1 MKACVIGLGK
11 IGLPLAVQFAKNG
24 IEVIGVDIN
33 VQTVELINSGKEP
46 FPGEENLEKFLK
58 EVLESN
64 KFSATT
70 NFGEA
75 IKLAN
80 AVVVLVPLIVDTDG
94 KPDFASIDSATK
106 EIAKNLQKGTLVSY
120 ETTLPIGT
128 TRNRFRKILEELSG
142 LKVGK
147 DFNLVFSPERVSSG
161 RIFEDLKNYPK
172 IVGGVT
178 PACTQQGVEFYNQ
191 ALIFNPRTDLEK
203 PNGVWPQVSSEASEF
218 VKLAETTYRDV
229 NIGLANQFAIHADE
243 LSLDIQEIIAA
254 ANSQPYSHIHTPGI
268 AVGGHCIPV
277 YPHFYL
283 STDEDATIVKAARK
297 QNAEMPDYYL
307 NKIRAVSGTLQGLK
321 ILILGLAYRP
331 NVKEHAF
338 SGALKLAELIRN
350 EGGEALIQDPLYSK
364 SEIEALN
371 LKPYENQLDIDYA
384 ILHTGHES
392 FQQFDFLKFNQIK
405 GIVDGRNFYK
415 STDSNISVLK

>member
-1 MKACVIGLGK
+1 MKACIIGLGK

-24 IEVIGVDIN
+24 LEVIGVDIN
-33 VQTVELINSGKEP
+33 AHTVELINSGKEP

-75 IKLAN
+75 IKSAN
-80 AVVVLVPLIVDTDG
+80 AVVVLVPLIVDTDSN
-94 KPDFASIDSATK
+94 PDFTSIDLATK

-128 TRNRFRKILEELSG
+128 TRNRFGKILEELSG

-178 PACTQQGVEFYNQ
+178 PPCTQKGVEFYNQ
-191 ALIFNPRTDLEK
+191 ALTFNPRTDLEK

-243 LSLDIQEIIAA
+243 LSLDIQDIIAA

-283 STDEDATIVKAARK
+283 STDSNATIVKAART
-297 QNAEMPDYYL
+297 QNSEMPNYYL
-307 NKIRAVSGTLQGLK
+307 NKIRKKVNSLKGLK
-321 ILILGLAYRP
+321 ILIIGLAYRP
-331 NVKEHAF
+331 GVKETAF
-338 SGALKLAELIRN
+338 SGALKLVELIEAE
-350 EGGEALIQDPLYSK
+350 EGAAFVEDPLYSNQELLALGLNPLDRRE
-364 SEIEALN
+364 EIDFIIIHTWQNSDLN
-371 LKPYENQLDIDYA
+371 L
-384 ILHTGHES
+384 S
-392 FQQFDFLKFNQIK
+392 KFSK
-405 GIVDGRNFYK
+405 LRGIVDGRK
-415 STDSNISVLK
+415 STTKGETKIQSFIL

>member
-1 MKACVIGLGK
+1 MKACIIGLGK

-24 IEVIGVDIN
+24 LEVIGVDIN
-33 VQTVELINSGKEP
+33 AHTVELINSGKEP

-75 IKLAN
+75 IKSAN
-80 AVVVLVPLIVDTDG
+80 AVVVLVPLIVDTDSN
-94 KPDFASIDSATK
+94 PDFTSIDLATK

-128 TRNRFRKILEELSG
+128 TRNRFGKILEELSG

-178 PACTQQGVEFYNQ
+178 PACTQKGVEFYNQ
-191 ALIFNPRTDLEK
+191 ALTFNPRTDLEK

-243 LSLDIQEIIAA
+243 LSLDIQDIIAA

-283 STDEDATIVKAARK
+283 STDSNATIVKAART
-297 QNAEMPDYYL
+297 QNSEMPNYYL
-307 NKIRAVSGTLQGLK
+307 NKIRKKVNSLKGLK
-321 ILILGLAYRP
+321 ILIIGLAYRP
-331 NVKEHAF
+331 GVKETAF
-338 SGALKLAELIRN
+338 SGALKLVELIEAE
-350 EGGEALIQDPLYSK
+350 EGAAFVEDPLYSNQELLALGLNPLDRRE
-364 SEIEALN
+364 EIDFIIIHTWQNSDLN
-371 LKPYENQLDIDYA
+371 L
-384 ILHTGHES
+384 S
-392 FQQFDFLKFNQIK
+392 KFSK
-405 GIVDGRNFYK
+405 LRGIVDGRK
-415 STDSNISVLK
+415 STTKGETKIQSFIL

>member
-1 MKACVIGLGK
+1 MKVCVIGLGK

-24 IEVIGVDIN
+24 MDVIGVDIN
-33 VQTVELINSGKEP
+33 ARTVDLINSGKEP
-46 FPGEENLEKFLK
+46 FPGEQNLEKFLG
-58 EVLESN
+58 EVLKDQ
-64 KFSATT
+64 KFSATI
-70 NFGEA
+70 NFSEA
-75 IKLAN
+75 VKSAN
-80 AVVVLVPLIVDTDG
+80 TIVVLVPLIVNVDS
-94 KPDFASIDSATK
+94 KPDFTSIDLATN
-106 EIAKNLQKGTLVSY
+106 EIAKSLQKGTLVSY

-128 TRNRFRKILEELSG
+128 TRKRFGKILENVSG
-142 LKVGK
+142 LKLGI
-147 DFNLVFSPERVSSG
+147 DFHLVFSPERVSSG
-161 RIFEDLKNYPK
+161 RIFADLKNYPK

-178 PACTQQGVEFYNQ
+178 TACTQKGVEFYKQ
-191 ALIFNPRTDLEK
+191 ALTFNPRTDLAK

-218 VKLAETTYRDV
+218 IKLAETTYRDV

-243 LSLDIQEIIAA
+243 LSLDIQEIISA
-254 ANSQPYSHIHTPGI
+254 ANSQPYSHIHAPGI

-283 STDEDATIVKAARK
+283 STHSDATIVKAARK

-338 SGALKLAELIRN
+338 SGALKLAELISS

-364 SEIEALN
+364 SEIEALK
-371 LKPYENQLDIDYA
+371 LKPYENQPDIDYA
-384 ILHTGHES
+384 ILHTDHES
-392 FQQFDFLKFNQIK
+392 FQQFDFSKLNQIK
-405 GIVDGRNFYK
+405 GIVDGRNFFQSK
-415 STDSNISVLK
+415 DRNISVLK

>member
-1 MKACVIGLGK
+1 MKACIIGLGK

-24 IEVIGVDIN
+24 LEVIGVDIN
-33 VQTVELINSGKEP
+33 AHTVELINSGKEP

-75 IKLAN
+75 IKSAN
-80 AVVVLVPLIVDTDG
+80 AVVVLVPLIVDTDSN
-94 KPDFASIDSATK
+94 PDFTSIDLATK

-128 TRNRFRKILEELSG
+128 TRNRFGKILEELSG

-178 PACTQQGVEFYNQ
+178 PPCTQKGVEFYNQ
-191 ALIFNPRTDLEK
+191 ALTFNPRTDLEK

-243 LSLDIQEIIAA
+243 LSLDIQDIIAA

-283 STDEDATIVKAARK
+283 STDSNATIVKAART
-297 QNAEMPDYYL
+297 QNSEMPNYYL
-307 NKIRAVSGTLQGLK
+307 NKIRKKVNSLKGLK
-321 ILILGLAYRP
+321 ILIIGLAYRP
-331 NVKEHAF
+331 GVKETAF
-338 SGALKLAELIRN
+338 SGALKLVELIEAE
-350 EGGEALIQDPLYSK
+350 EGAAFVEDPLYSNQELLALGLNPLDRREEIDFIIIHTWQN
-364 SEIEALN
+364 SELN
-371 LKPYENQLDIDYA
+371 L
-384 ILHTGHES
+384 S
-392 FQQFDFLKFNQIK
+392 KFSK
-405 GIVDGRNFYK
+405 LRGIVDGRK
-415 STDSNISVLK
+415 STTKGETKIQSFIL

>member
-33 VQTVELINSGKEP
+33 AQTVELINSGKEP

-94 KPDFASIDSATK
+94 KPDFTSIDSATK

-128 TRNRFRKILEELSG
+128 TRNRFGKILEELSG

-178 PACTQQGVEFYNQ
+178 PACTQRVVEFYNQ

-203 PNGVWPQVSSEASEF
+203 PNGVWPQMSSEASEF

-283 STDEDATIVKAARK
+283 ATDEDATIVKAARK

-338 SGALKLAELIRN
+338 SGTLKLAELIRN
-350 EGGEALIQDPLYSK
+350 EDGEALIQDPLYSK

-371 LKPYENQLDIDYA
+371 LKPYEKEPGIDFVV
-384 ILHTGHES
+384 LHTGHEV
-392 FQQFDFLKFNQIK
+392 FKKFNFTDLPKLKAVI
-405 GIVDGRNFYK
+405 DGRNFFNRGEVFIPR
-415 STDSNISVLK
+415 S

>member
-106 EIAKNLQKGTLVSY
+106 EIANNLQKGTLVSY

-371 LKPYENQLDIDYA
+371 LKPYENQLDIDYV

-392 FQQFDFLKFNQIK
+392 FQKFDFLKFNQIK

-415 STDSNISVLK
+415 STDSNISALK

>member
-1 MKACVIGLGK
+1 MKACIIGLGK

-24 IEVIGVDIN
+24 IQVIGVDIN
-33 VQTVELINSGKEP
+33 LQTVELINSGKEP

-94 KPDFASIDSATK
+94 KPDFTSIDSATK

-128 TRNRFRKILEELSG
+128 TRNRFGKILEELSG

-178 PACTQQGVEFYNQ
+178 PACTQKGVEFYNQ
-191 ALIFNPRTDLEK
+191 ALIFNLRTDLEK

-283 STDEDATIVKAARK
+283 ATDEDATIVKAARK

-307 NKIRAVSGTLQGLK
+307 NKIRALSGTLQGLK

-338 SGALKLAELIRN
+338 SGTLKLAELIRN
-350 EGGEALIQDPLYSK
+350 EDGEALIQDPLYSK

-371 LKPYENQLDIDYA
+371 LKPYEKEPGIDFVV
-384 ILHTGHES
+384 LHTGHEV
-392 FQQFDFLKFNQIK
+392 FKKFNFTDLPKLKAVI
-405 GIVDGRNFYK
+405 DGRNFFNRGEVFIPR
-415 STDSNISVLK
+415 S

>member
-1 MKACVIGLGK
+1 MKTCVIGLGK

-24 IEVIGVDIN
+24 VNVIGVDIN
-33 VQTVELINSGKEP
+33 AQTVELINSGKEP
-46 FPGEENLEKFLK
+46 FPGEENLEKFLR
-58 EVLESN
+58 EVLEDE
-64 KFSATT
+64 KFRATT

-75 IKLAN
+75 IKSAN
-80 AVVVLVPLIVDTDG
+80 SVVVLVPLIVDTNG
-94 KPDFASIDSATK
+94 KPDFTSIDAATK
-106 EIAKNLQKGTLVSY
+106 EIAKNLQKGALVSY

-128 TRNRFRKILEELSG
+128 TRNRFGKILEELSG
-142 LKVGK
+142 LKIGI

-172 IVGGVT
+172 IVGGIT
-178 PACTQQGVEFYNQ
+178 NACTQKGVEFYNQ
-191 ALIFNPRTDLEK
+191 ALTFNPRTDLEK
-203 PNGVWPQVSSEASEF
+203 PNGVWPQASSEASEF

-254 ANSQPYSHIHTPGI
+254 ANSQPYSRIHTPGI

-283 STDEDATIVKAARK
+283 STDEDATIVKAARQ
-297 QNAEMPDYYL
+297 QNAEMPDFYL
-307 NKIRAVSGTLQGLK
+307 NKIRAISGTLQGLK

-338 SGALKLAELIRN
+338 SGALKLVELITS
-350 EGGEALIQDPLYSK
+350 EGGEAFIEDPLYSH
-364 SEIEALN
+364 SEIEVLN
-371 LKPYENQLDIDYA
+371 LKPYEKESDIDFVV
-384 ILHTGHES
+384 LHTGHEA
-392 FQQFDFLKFNQIK
+392 FKKFTFTDLPKLKAVI
-405 GIVDGRNFYK
+405 DGRFFFNRGEVFIPR
-415 STDSNISVLK
+415 N

>member
-64 KFSATT
+64 KFSATI

-75 IKLAN
+75 IKIAN

-364 SEIEALN
+364 SEIETLN
-371 LKPYENQLDIDYA
+371 LKPYEKEPDIDFA
-384 ILHTGHES
+384 ILHTGHEA
-392 FQQFDFLKFNQIK
+392 FKKFNFTDLPKLKAVI
-405 GIVDGRNFYK
+405 DGRNFFNRGEVFIPR
-415 STDSNISVLK
+415 S

>member
-1 MKACVIGLGK
+1 MKACVVGLGK

-33 VQTVELINSGKEP
+33 AQTVELINSGREP
-46 FPGEENLEKFLK
+46 FPGEDNLEKFLK

-75 IKLAN
+75 IKLTN
-80 AVVVLVPLIVDTDG
+80 AVVVLVPLIVDIDG
-94 KPDFASIDSATK
+94 KPDFTSIDSATK
-106 EIAKNLQKGTLVSY
+106 EIAKNLQEGTLVSY

-178 PACTQQGVEFYNQ
+178 SACTQKGVEFYNQ

-268 AVGGHCIPV
+268 SVGGHCIPV

-283 STDEDATIVKAARK
+283 ATHPNATIVKAARV
-297 QNAEMPDYYL
+297 QNSEMPDYYL
-307 NKIRAVSGTLQGLK
+307 SKIRKITESLRDLK
-321 ILILGLAYRP
+321 ILIIGLAYRP
-331 NVKEHAF
+331 GVKEIAF
-338 SGALKLAELIRN
+338 SGALKLAEIILE
-350 EGGEALIQDPLYSK
+350 EGGQVFIEDPLYSNEEILELGFCPINRRDEIDFIIIHTWQNSNLQL
-364 SEIEALN
+364 SEYPKL
-371 LKPYENQLDIDYA
+371 
-384 ILHTGHES
+384 
-392 FQQFDFLKFNQIK
+392 K
-405 GIVDGRNFYK
+405 GIIDGRK
-415 STDSNISVLK
+415 STAKNVKFPPKYLI

>member
-1 MKACVIGLGK
+1 MKVCIIGLGK

-24 IEVIGVDIN
+24 LEVIGVDIN
-33 VQTVELINSGKEP
+33 AYTVELINSGKEP

-75 IKLAN
+75 IKSAN
-80 AVVVLVPLIVDTDG
+80 AVVVLVPLIVDTDSN
-94 KPDFASIDSATK
+94 PDFTSIDLATK

-128 TRNRFRKILEELSG
+128 TRNRFGKILEELSG
-142 LKVGK
+142 LKIGK

-161 RIFEDLKNYPK
+161 RIFKDLKNYPK

-178 PACTQQGVEFYNQ
+178 PACTQKGVEFYHQ
-191 ALIFNPRTDLEK
+191 ALTFNPRTDLEK

-283 STDEDATIVKAARK
+283 STDENATIVKAARK
-297 QNAEMPDYYL
+297 QNDEMPDYYL
-307 NKIRAVSGTLQGLK
+307 NKIRAVSGSLKGLK
-321 ILILGLAYRP
+321 ILVLGLSYRP
-331 NVKEHAF
+331 NVKEFAF
-338 SGALKLAELIRN
+338 SGCLSLVKIIEK
-350 EGGEALIQDPLYSK
+350 EGGFPFVIDPLYT
-364 SEIEALN
+364 EFELEAIGMN
-371 LKPYENQLDIDYA
+371 SSFNPATIDYA
-384 ILHTGHES
+384 IIHTSHD
-392 FQQFDFLKFNQIK
+392 QFVSSIFDTMTELK

-415 STDSNISVLK
+415 LKSKNLKIL

>member
-1 MKACVIGLGK
+1 MKVCVIGLGK

-33 VQTVELINSGKEP
+33 AQTVELINSGKEP

-80 AVVVLVPLIVDTDG
+80 AVVVLVPLIVDTEG
-94 KPDFASIDSATK
+94 KPDFTSIDLATK

-178 PACTQQGVEFYNQ
+178 PACTQKGVEFYNQ
-191 ALIFNPRTDLEK
+191 ALIFNLRTDLEK

-243 LSLDIQEIIAA
+243 LSLNIQEIIAA

-283 STDEDATIVKAARK
+283 STDPKATIVQAARK
-297 QNAEMPDYYL
+297 QNAEIPNYYL
-307 NKIRAVSGTLQGLK
+307 NKIRTAAGSLQGLK
-321 ILILGLAYRP
+321 ILILGLAYRA
-331 NVKEHAF
+331 NVKEYAF
-338 SGALKLAELIRN
+338 SGALSLVELIKK
-350 EGGEALIQDPLYSK
+350 EGGFPFIADPLYTEFELEQIGLK
-364 SEIEALN
+364 SRFAAN
-371 LKPYENQLDIDYA
+371 TIDYV
-384 ILHTGHES
+384 ILHTSHDA
-392 FQQFDFLKFNQIK
+392 FANFDFDAITSLK
-405 GIVDGRNFYK
+405 GIVDGRNFY
-415 STDSNISVLK
+415 SSNLRKMKFL

>member
-218 VKLAETTYRDV
+218 VKLAND
-229 NIGLANQFAIHADE
+229 L
-243 LSLDIQEIIAA
+243 
-254 ANSQPYSHIHTPGI
+254 P
-268 AVGGHCIPV
+268 
-277 YPHFYL
+277 
-283 STDEDATIVKAARK
+283 
-297 QNAEMPDYYL
+297 
-307 NKIRAVSGTLQGLK
+307 
-321 ILILGLAYRP
+321 
-331 NVKEHAF
+331 
-338 SGALKLAELIRN
+338 
-350 EGGEALIQDPLYSK
+350 
-364 SEIEALN
+364 
-371 LKPYENQLDIDYA
+371 
-384 ILHTGHES
+384 
-392 FQQFDFLKFNQIK
+392 
-405 GIVDGRNFYK
+405 
-415 STDSNISVLK
+415 

>member
-1 MKACVIGLGK
+1 MKTCVIGLGK

-24 IEVIGVDIN
+24 MDVVGVDIN

-46 FPGEENLEKFLK
+46 FPGEENLEKFLQ
-58 EVLESN
+58 EVLESK

-70 NFGEA
+70 NFSEA
-75 IKLAN
+75 IKSAN
-80 AVVVLVPLIVDTDG
+80 TVVVLVPLIVDIDS
-94 KPDFASIDSATK
+94 KPVFTSIDSATK

-128 TRNRFRKILEELSG
+128 TRNRFGKILEDLSG
-142 LKVGK
+142 LKIEI

-172 IVGGVT
+172 IVGGIT
-178 PACTQQGVEFYNQ
+178 NTCTQKGVEFYNQ
-191 ALIFNPRTDLEK
+191 ALTFNPRTDLAK

-218 VKLAETTYRDV
+218 IKLAETTYRDV
-229 NIGLANQFAIHADE
+229 NIGLANQFAIHAGE
-243 LSLDIQEIIAA
+243 HSLDIHEIIAA

-283 STDEDATIVKAARK
+283 STDKDATIVKAARK

-307 NKIRAVSGTLQGLK
+307 NQIRAISGTLQGLK

-364 SEIEALN
+364 SEIETLN
-371 LKPYENQLDIDYA
+371 LKPYEKEPDIDFA
-384 ILHTGHES
+384 ILHTGHEA
-392 FQQFDFLKFNQIK
+392 FKKFNFTDLPKLKAVI
-405 GIVDGRNFYK
+405 DGRNFFNRGEVFIPR
-415 STDSNISVLK
+415 S

>member
-24 IEVIGVDIN
+24 LEVIGVDIN
-33 VQTVELINSGKEP
+33 AQTVELINSGKEP
-46 FPGEENLEKFLK
+46 FPGEENLEKFLG
-58 EVLESN
+58 EVLESS
-64 KFSATT
+64 KFRATT
-70 NFGEA
+70 NYGEA
-75 IKLAN
+75 IKSAN
-80 AVVVLVPLIVDTDG
+80 AIVVLVPLIVDIDS
-94 KPDFASIDSATK
+94 KPDFTSIDLATK
-106 EIAKNLQKGTLVSY
+106 EIAKNLQQGTLVSY

-128 TRNRFRKILEELSG
+128 TRNRFGKILEELSG
-142 LKVGK
+142 LEVGK

-178 PACTQQGVEFYNQ
+178 PACTQKGVEFYNQ
-191 ALIFNPRTDLEK
+191 ALTFNPRNDLEK

-243 LSLDIQEIIAA
+243 LSLDIQDIIAA

-283 STDEDATIVKAARK
+283 STDSNATIVKAART
-297 QNAEMPDYYL
+297 QNSEMPNYYL
-307 NKIRAVSGTLQGLK
+307 SKIRKKVNSLKGLK
-321 ILILGLAYRP
+321 ILIIGLAYRP
-331 NVKEHAF
+331 GVKETAF
-338 SGALKLAELIRN
+338 SGALKLVELIEAE
-350 EGGEALIQDPLYSK
+350 EGAAFVEDPLYSNK
-364 SEIEALN
+364 ELLALGLKPLDRKEEIDFIIIHTWQNSELN
-371 LKPYENQLDIDYA
+371 L
-384 ILHTGHES
+384 S
-392 FQQFDFLKFNQIK
+392 KFSK
-405 GIVDGRNFYK
+405 LRGIVDGRK
-415 STDSNISVLK
+415 STTNSKRDIRNFTL